1 MAISR
6 LSLTNI
12 KGEIFDIFGVDTSA
26 NAPWETDA
34 ALYIKINMTAQ
45 KLAQRVSQILA
56 GQGKPVE
63 ADLVRFDMWRT
74 IANSTDSTGA
84 GNFVVASGSQ
94 TAHFPNDYDQWIS
107 FWDLTHENWIYPIER
122 KHSERFKRLRLR
134 APGPAEALE
143 ILDFDSDSNGQRQ
156 SRLWPEVSSGVTPSI
171 EMTYYR
177 LPTAMPGSDP
187 DNEYPDADP
196 KFHYLWVLEPILE
209 LFRVD
214 DPSYRRYV
222 EEEQMLVRQLAATA
236 RAIT

>member
-12 KGEIFDIFGVDTSA
+12 KGEIFDIFGVDEST

-34 ALYIKINMTAQ
+34 ALYLKINMTAQ

-74 IANSTDSTGA
+74 IANSTDS
-84 GNFVVASGSQ
+84 
-94 TAHFPNDYDQWIS
+94 DQWIS
-107 FWDLTHENWIYPIER
+107 FWDLTHDKWIYPIER
-122 KHSERFKRLRLR
+122 KHSERFRRLRLR

-156 SRLWPEVSSGVTPSI
+156 SRLWPEVASGVTPSI